1 MKGIRFL
8 LAAALTAAGLSLVAS
23 ADARTI
29 EQIKADGKIVVATEG
44 AYAPFNYYKGDKLT
58 GFEVD
63 LAEAIAKKMGLKIEW
78 KAIPFDSLL
87 VGLGQD
93 RWDLAMASFGI
104 TEERARAVTFTA
116 PQYCSGGVIVAKDP
130 NIKNAKSL
138 AGKVVAVQVGTT
150 YYKNLMTVPGVKEVK
165 TFPENTDALSALMAG
180 RVDAWVTD
188 RFSVKPAIDANPK
201 AGMHPGDFL
210 FIEKIAGAVKKNNNG
225 LADAVNKAVVDLM
238 ADGTYAA
245 LSKQYFGEDIRC
257 H

>member
-1 MKGIRFL
+1 MKGLKFL
-8 LAAALTAAGLSLVAS
+8 LAATAAAAALLAGA
-23 ADARTI
+23 AANARTI
-29 EQIKADGKIVVATEG
+29 EQIKADGKIIVATEG
-44 AYAPFNYYKGDKLT
+44 AYAPFNYYKGDKLS

-93 RWDLAMASFGI
+93 RWDLVMASFGI
-104 TEERARAVTFTA
+104 TEERAKAVTFTA

-138 AGKVVAVQVGTT
+138 SGKIVAVQVGTT
-150 YYKNLMTVPGVKEVK
+150 YYKNLLTVPGVKEVK

-188 RFSVKPAIDANPK
+188 RFSVKPALDANPK

-210 FIEKIAGAVKKNNNG
+210 FVEKIAGAVKKNNTG
-225 LADAVNKAVVDLM
+225 LVDAVNKATAALM
-238 ADGTYAA
+238 ADGTYTA

-257 H
+257 N

>member
-1 MKGIRFL
+1 MKGLKFL
-8 LAAALTAAGLSLVAS
+8 LASVATVSAFLAAAG

-29 EQIKADGKIVVATEG
+29 EQIKTDGKIIVATEG
-44 AYAPFNYYKGDKLT
+44 AYAPFNYYKGDKLS

-93 RWDLAMASFGI
+93 RWDLVMASFGI
-104 TEERARAVTFTA
+104 TEERAKAVTFTA

-138 AGKVVAVQVGTT
+138 AGKVVAVQIGTT
-150 YYKNLMTVPGVKEVK
+150 YYKNLLTVPGIKEVK

-188 RFSVKPAIDANPK
+188 RFSVKPALDANPK

-210 FIEKIAGAVKKNNNG
+210 FVEKIAGAVKKNNTG
-225 LADAVNKAVVDLM
+225 LVDAVNKATAALM

-257 H
+257 N